1 MSGASFVRMSDTVD
15 TRVTPPAAVA
25 AEPRLT
31 ENVTILMEP
40 ATRAFILGTRA
51 IEAARSEGAV
61 ARALLESSIEFYRD
75 NHPAEYAS
83 RVARGTEILE
93 RRAAA

>member
-1 MSGASFVRMSDTVD
+1 MSETTTS
-15 TRVTPPAAVA
+15 RVTPQAAA
-25 AEPRLT
+25 ATEPRLT

-61 ARALLESSIEFYRD
+61 ARALLEASIEFYRD
-75 NHPAEYAS
+75 NHPQEYAA
-83 RVARGTEILE
+83 RIERGTEILS
-93 RRAAA
+93 RRAGVS